1 MHDTR
6 DQGPGRQAAGDVT
19 QLLAAHRAGDA
30 AALDRLIGLVYDDLR
45 RMARVR
51 LRGAAPGA
59 TLDTTGLVHEAWL
72 RLAGSNRRAWESRE
86 HFFCVCAKAMRQIL
100 VSSARRRLT
109 AKRGAGSV
117 DATLDEI
124 DGAQQ
129 EDPASILA
137 LDRALERLHGH
148 SPRLAAIV
156 ECRHFAGLTN
166 EETAEAL
173 GVSAR
178 TINRE
183 WIRARAWLRA
193 DLAGISGD
201 TSDES

>member
-1 MHDTR
+1 MRDTR
-6 DQGPGRQAAGDVT
+6 DPQRDDETVGDVT
-19 QLLAAHRAGDA
+19 RLLAAHREGDA
-30 AALDRLIGLVYDDLR
+30 EALDRLIGLVYDDLR
-45 RMARVR
+45 RMARAR

-72 RLAGSNRRAWESRE
+72 RLAGNRRGAWESRE

-109 AKRGAGSV
+109 AKRGAGAI

-124 DGAQQ
+124 DGAQR

-137 LDRALERLHGH
+137 LDRALDRLHGH
-148 SPRLAAIV
+148 SPRLAIIV

-193 DLAGISGD
+193 DLANECDAGR
-201 TSDES
+201 